1 VDRVAANRQEDLIMS
16 DVDTEPEPEQPTPVP
31 IRDQTGPN
39 PIAYATAAVF
49 RPVRNLVQLLT
60 PADQPLELQIVG
72 RTLLHAALVGLG
84 AGLLSVAFF
93 AGSELLQNF
102 TLEHI
107 AGYEPLRAAGDLMWG
122 TPARGESRLWLLVI
136 IPAIG
141 ALLAGLCMRFAP
153 ECRGGGGDATID
165 AFHHDDGVI
174 RRRVLWVKPIA
185 SIATLGTGGSGGRE
199 GPTMQIGA
207 AVGSTVGRYLKVTG
221 RERRVLMVAGIAAGI
236 SAVFRAPLGAAL
248 IAIEMLYRDDFES
261 EALIP
266 SVLASVIAY
275 SVSISIL
282 GEATQFGHLPPY
294 PFRPGQIPLYI
305 GLAIAVSAAA
315 VLFVGTLR
323 LSQQIARRLRVP
335 DWVRPAIGGL
345 ALGVFVTG
353 FLYWVGPMV
362 GHAHSGLGILGGGY
376 GAAQVAIT
384 GADWLPLG
392 WRGVE
397 VLVLLALVKIFA
409 SALTIGSGG
418 SAGDFA
424 PALAI
429 GGLLGG
435 AFGLAAQIVT
445 NDPTISPGA
454 FALVGMGT
462 FYGGIANT
470 PLAAL
475 VLVCEIAGSYE
486 LLVPLMLA
494 EGVAFVA
501 LRKVSLYTSQVPTL
515 RDSPA
520 HRRDSDP
527 LVRLRCADVI
537 RRDRVF
543 LKFAPET
550 RVPELTAQI
559 AGAAD
564 QDVFPIVDA
573 AGVLR
578 GVIAAESLRVIAS
591 NPELHQLALAAD
603 LMMPPVSI
611 ALESDLRSAA
621 QLMLA
626 RDLRSLPVVDGT
638 GAIVGLLD
646 EHDISAVALDEQ
658 PATGA

>member
-1 VDRVAANRQEDLIMS
+1 M
-16 DVDTEPEPEQPTPVP
+16 
-31 IRDQTGPN
+31 
-39 PIAYATAAVF
+39 
-49 RPVRNLVQLLT
+49 
-60 PADQPLELQIVG
+60 
-72 RTLLHAALVGLG
+72 VGLG

-93 AGSELLQNF
+93 AGSELLQNLM
-102 TLEHI
+102 LEQL
-107 AGYEPLRAAGDLMWG
+107 AGYEPLRSAGDKMWG
-122 TPARGESRLWLLVI
+122 SPPSATAHLWLLVI
-136 IPAIG
+136 IPALG
-141 ALLAGLCMRFAP
+141 ALVAGLLTRFAP

-174 RRRVLWVKPIA
+174 RGACCGSSRWRRSRRSA
-185 SIATLGTGGSGGRE
+185 AAAAGGRE
-199 GPTMQIGA
+199 GPTMQIGGA
-207 AVGSTVGRYLKVTG
+207 LGSTGRPLSQGQRPRAPRADGRRHRRRNLGGVPRAARRRADRDRDAVSRRLRVGG
-221 RERRVLMVAGIAAGI
+221 ADPERARVGGRVLGLDLAARRGN
-236 SAVFRAPLGAAL
+236 S
-248 IAIEMLYRDDFES
+248 S
-261 EALIP
+261 
-266 SVLASVIAY
+266 SV
-275 SVSISIL
+275 
-282 GEATQFGHLPPY
+282 TCRRY

-315 VLFVGTLR
+315 SLFVGTLR
-323 LSQQIARRLRVP
+323 LAQQISRRMRVP
-335 DWVRPAIGGL
+335 EWVRPAIGGL
-345 ALGVFVTG
+345 SLGVFVTG

-376 GAAQVAIT
+376 GAAQVAII
-384 GADWLPLG
+384 GADWLPQT

-397 VLVLLALVKIFA
+397 ILILLALVKIFA

-445 NDPTISPGA
+445 GDPTISVGA

-520 HRRDSDP
+520 HRHDSDP
-527 LVRLRCADVI
+527 LIRLRCSDVV

-578 GVIAAESLRVIAS
+578 GIVAAESLRVIAS
-591 NPELHQLALAAD
+591 NPELHQIAVAAD
-603 LMMPPVSI
+603 LMMPPVSVPLD
-611 ALESDLRSAA
+611 ADLRSAA

-626 RDLRSLPVVDGT
+626 RDVRSLPVVDATGT
-638 GAIVGLLD
+638 IVGLLD
-646 EHDISAVALDEQ
+646 EHDISAVALAD
-658 PATGA
+658 PAQTIGA

>member
-1 VDRVAANRQEDLIMS
+1 MD
-16 DVDTEPEPEQPTPVP
+16 PEPPTPEP
-31 IRDQTGPN
+31 HDEPPAAAPSEPSAQN
-39 PIAYATAAVF
+39 PLMYATAAVF

-60 PADQPLELQIVG
+60 PTDQPLELQIVG
-72 RTLLHAALVGLG
+72 RTLFHAALVGLG
-84 AGLLSVAFF
+84 AGLLSVAFY
-93 AGSELLQNF
+93 AGSELLQF
-102 TLEHI
+102 LMLERV
-107 AGYEPLRAAGDLMWG
+107 AGYEPLRSAGDMVWG
-122 TPARGESRLWLLVI
+122 TSNTTPRLWLLTI
-136 IPAIG
+136 IPALG
-141 ALLAGLCMRFAP
+141 ALVAGLLMRYAP

-165 AFHHDDGVI
+165 AFHHDDGVL
-174 RRRVLWVKPIA
+174 RRRVLWVKPLA

-199 GPTMQIGA
+199 GPTMQIGG
-207 AVGSTVGRYLKVTG
+207 AVGSTVGRYLKVSA

-261 EALIP
+261 EAMIP
-266 SVLASVIAY
+266 SVLASVVAY

-315 VLFVGTLR
+315 SLFVGTLR
-323 LSQQIARRLRVP
+323 LSQQIARRMRVP

-345 ALGVFVTG
+345 ALGVFTTG

-397 VLVLLALVKIFA
+397 ILVLLGLVKIFA

-435 AFGLAAQIVT
+435 AFGLAAQILT

-494 EGVAFVA
+494 EGVAFIA
-501 LRKVSLYTSQVPTL
+501 LRKVSLYASQVPTL

-527 LVRLRCADVI
+527 LVRLRCADVV

-543 LKFAPET
+543 LKFTPDM
-550 RVPELTAQI
+550 RVPEVTAQI

-573 AGVLR
+573 SGVLV

-591 NPELHQLALAAD
+591 NPELHELALAAD

-611 ALESDLRSAA
+611 ALEADLRSAA
-621 QLMLA
+621 QLMLS
-626 RDLRSLPVVDGT
+626 RDLRSLPVIDAS

-646 EHDISAVALDEQ
+646 EHDISAVALDQ
-658 PATGA
+658 PPATAT

>member
-1 VDRVAANRQEDLIMS
+1 MPAVDSPPAA
-16 DVDTEPEPEQPTPVP
+16 EPEGDKPPERPSAATLDTPGV
-31 IRDQTGPN
+31 GN
-39 PIAYATAAVF
+39 PFAYATAAVF

-60 PADQPLELQIVG
+60 PAEQPLELQIVG
-72 RTLLHAALVGLG
+72 RTLFHAAMVGLC
-84 AGLLSVAFF
+84 AGLLSVAFYSG
-93 AGSELLQNF
+93 AEILQNLL
-102 TLEHI
+102 LEQV
-107 AGYEPLRAAGDLMWG
+107 AGYEPLRSAGDKVWG
-122 TPARGESRLWLLVI
+122 STASTSHLWLLMI

-141 ALLAGLCMRFAP
+141 ALVAGLLTRFAP

-174 RRRVLWVKPIA
+174 RRRVLWVKPLA
-185 SIATLGTGGSGGRE
+185 SIATLGSGGSGGRE
-199 GPTMQIGA
+199 GPTMQIGG
-207 AVGSTVGRYLKVTG
+207 AVGSTVGRYLKVSA

-294 PFRPGQIPLYI
+294 AFRPGQIPLYI

-315 VLFVGTLR
+315 SLFVGTLR
-323 LSQQIARRLRVP
+323 LAQQISRRMRVP
-335 DWVRPAIGGL
+335 EWVRPAIGGL
-345 ALGVFVTG
+345 SLGVFVTA

-384 GADWLPLG
+384 GADWLPVG

-397 VLVLLALVKIFA
+397 ILVLLALVKIFA

-435 AFGLAAQIVT
+435 AFGIAARILLD
-445 NDPTISPGA
+445 DPTINPGA

-494 EGVAFVA
+494 EGVAFIA
-501 LRKVSLYTSQVPTL
+501 LRKVSLYTAQVPTL

-520 HRRDSDP
+520 HRHESDP
-527 LVRLRCADVI
+527 LVRLRCSDVV

-573 AGVLR
+573 GGVLR
-578 GVIAAESLRVIAS
+578 GIVAAESLRVIAS
-591 NPELHQLALAAD
+591 NPELHQLAVAAD

-611 ALESDLRSAA
+611 AEGADLRSAA

-626 RDLRSLPVVDGT
+626 HDLRSLPVVDAAGT
-638 GAIVGLLD
+638 IVGLLD
-646 EHDISAVALDEQ
+646 EHDVSAAAVAD
-658 PATGA
+658 PAAATAT

>member
-1 VDRVAANRQEDLIMS
+1 MPAVEPPPADDEPPDRPS
-16 DVDTEPEPEQPTPVP
+16 TPGPTPF
-31 IRDQTGPN
+31 
-39 PIAYATAAVF
+39 AFATAAVF

-60 PADQPLELQIVG
+60 PAEQPLELQIVG
-72 RTLLHAALVGLG
+72 RTLFHAALVGLG
-84 AGLLSVAFF
+84 AGILSVVFF
-93 AGSELLQNF
+93 AGAELLQNVL
-102 TLEHI
+102 LEQL
-107 AGYEPLRAAGDLMWG
+107 AGYEPLRAAGERVWG
-122 TPARGESRLWLLVI
+122 APHSPHFRLWLLAI
-136 IPAIG
+136 IPAAG
-141 ALLAGLCMRFAP
+141 ALVGGFVTRYAP

-165 AFHHDDGVI
+165 AFHHNNGVV
-174 RRRVLWVKPIA
+174 RRRVLWVKLVA
-185 SIATLGTGGSGGRE
+185 SIATLGSGGSGGRE
-199 GPTMQIGA
+199 GPTMQLGG
-207 AVGSTVGRYLKVTG
+207 AVGSTVGRYLKVSA
-221 RERRVLMVAGIAAGI
+221 RERRVLMVAGVAAGI

-266 SVLASVIAY
+266 SVLASVVAY
-275 SVSISIL
+275 SVSISVF
-282 GEATQFGHLPPY
+282 GQATQFGHLPPF
-294 PFRPGQIPLYI
+294 PFRPGHIPLYI

-315 VLFVGTLR
+315 SLFVGTLR
-323 LSQQIARRLRVP
+323 LAQQIARRIRVP
-335 DWVRPAIGGL
+335 EWVRPAVGGL
-345 ALGVFVTG
+345 GLGLFVTA
-353 FLYWVGPMV
+353 FLYWLGPMI
-362 GHAHSGLGILGGGY
+362 GHADSGLGIFGGGY

-384 GADWLPLG
+384 GADWLPFG

-397 VLVLLALVKIFA
+397 LLVLLALVKIFA

-435 AFGLAAQIVT
+435 AFGLAARIVFD
-445 NDPTISPGA
+445 DPTINPGA

-501 LRKVSLYTSQVPTL
+501 LRKVSLYSAQVPTL
-515 RDSPA
+515 HDSPA
-520 HRRDSDP
+520 HRRDADP
-527 LVRLRCADVI
+527 LLRLRCSDIV
-537 RRDRVF
+537 RRDRVL

-578 GVIAAESLRVIAS
+578 GTIAAESLRVIAS
-591 NPELHQLALAAD
+591 NPELHEVAVAAD
-603 LMMPPVSI
+603 LMIPPVSI
-611 ALESDLRSAA
+611 ALDADLRSAA
-621 QLMLA
+621 QLMIA
-626 RDLRSLPVVDGT
+626 HDLRSLPVVDAAGT
-638 GAIVGLLD
+638 IVGLLD
-646 EHDISAVALDEQ
+646 EHDISAVALDE
-658 PATGA
+658 PARDGG